1 MEKKSALGLAS
12 KNMIP
17 IPKRKMASKE
27 PHLEECKIGGRE
39 EIEIKAY
46 LSQCLLDPNDNLK
59 MCEFTKICLIY
70 NPSLLQSFS
79 EKRREMKS
87 LGRRGQELEV
97 GFGFLV
103 VKHSATVE
111 SIYRQGLCVNH
122 CDIKALGDPSQGVYL
137 TRHIDICLKVC
148 IQRGLLR
155 GTIVI
160 FKVLYGRVKSLIPRT
175 QHDKPLEPSCNY
187 DCHIPQ
193 KVPKINEPL
202 NLQVCSLVYLY
213 EYDSIMLPVKR
224 PRQCLPYAVINMH
237 QTFTGAKATPRASLT
252 SSWSLPTVLDYTKG
266 LTVATRIGKSMHA
279 IVVYSSARGNGE
291 PRAQNGEG
299 IDVSRDPR
307 QRQRAAVCQISV
319 DTESPPQAGTNP
331 ERRCLNTQIQAALNS
346 AESAVTDLL
355 QASSSARVTFSSMS
369 DHRASEP
376 GFSRNDGALDEN
388 HANGETIVPRSLNKY
403 GSFEIPQSE
412 TFLGQD
418 LQMLNEPASANNM
431 NVKHSQQSTASQF
444 NNQSRG
450 GSNCMDYCADYLKVH
465 NDSSGLSDISLNNNS
480 LSQHTE
486 SPLSQPSSPPELD
499 LMYQVPSI
507 EHDSWEDSAP
517 SNDDQ
522 CTSINVHYPNTVA
535 NICKSDIQLGF
546 WPKKEY
552 VFNLSNVL
560 LNANA
565 TEGPLELNQMMDSCE
580 KLLSLFVG
588 DLQESLGE
596 PLRNV
601 FMSAP
606 LLQRFGLR
614 ETCPSVLLE
623 GSALETYVELQ
634 MLLETTHYIQNRLNF
649 LKGLPRFRTLL
660 WYETSLGM
668 ESLEY
673 TFAGTLVNC
682 HELSNLKKEIYA
694 ARARLSRCTANHYLL
709 LKCNAESLEYE
720 HLETRRLKSSILP
733 HPPQSGMVNLGNSV
747 GELEAQRKCIQHL
760 LGKLFFAPATDRNV
774 EKIEHLNLIISTI
787 KRKQQWLKSN
797 QYTALDPKQISK
809 FGMDHLE
816 WNAAKMLV
824 CQELKA
830 KEPFDKKDSQEIFS
844 EVKERLRKMTANDVV
859 PDVRAAVEDAK
870 DWHKFLQS
878 FSFPRTISIS
888 IQTPRSDNGS
898 GHCSVV
904 AVPGSEGNTAPKSLP
919 SAEAHGS
926 DSGNNMEQV
935 AAAALTSRQHTQSTK
950 HSNGSSR
957 HREEYPADL
966 PTKRTR
972 FSFDSDIHGVGLHAS
987 SSDVALLEEQPCVKT
1002 RNVEN
1007 ATGETHAQL
1016 QLFECPTLVIQT
1028 GDANLQILR
1037 QEGEQDEKYEDKM
1050 PGNSIHTTVDQAEV
1064 KFAPADPGWDGEDCS
1079 TQIQELQS
1087 NPQPNSTESC
1097 AESVFEVWDTP
1108 EWFPARCRQ
1117 TMKN

>member
-252 SSWSLPTVLDYTKG
+252 SSWSLPT
-266 LTVATRIGKSMHA
+266 
-279 IVVYSSARGNGE
+279 
-291 PRAQNGEG
+291 
-299 IDVSRDPR
+299 
-307 QRQRAAVCQISV
+307 
-319 DTESPPQAGTNP
+319 
-331 ERRCLNTQIQAALNS
+331 
-346 AESAVTDLL
+346 
-355 QASSSARVTFSSMS
+355 
-369 DHRASEP
+369 
-376 GFSRNDGALDEN
+376 
-388 HANGETIVPRSLNKY
+388 
-403 GSFEIPQSE
+403 
-412 TFLGQD
+412 
-418 LQMLNEPASANNM
+418 
-431 NVKHSQQSTASQF
+431 
-444 NNQSRG
+444 
-450 GSNCMDYCADYLKVH
+450 
-465 NDSSGLSDISLNNNS
+465 
-480 LSQHTE
+480 
-486 SPLSQPSSPPELD
+486 
-499 LMYQVPSI
+499 
-507 EHDSWEDSAP
+507 
-517 SNDDQ
+517 
-522 CTSINVHYPNTVA
+522 
-535 NICKSDIQLGF
+535 
-546 WPKKEY
+546 
-552 VFNLSNVL
+552 
-560 LNANA
+560 
-565 TEGPLELNQMMDSCE
+565 
-580 KLLSLFVG
+580 
-588 DLQESLGE
+588 
-596 PLRNV
+596 
-601 FMSAP
+601 
-606 LLQRFGLR
+606 
-614 ETCPSVLLE
+614 E